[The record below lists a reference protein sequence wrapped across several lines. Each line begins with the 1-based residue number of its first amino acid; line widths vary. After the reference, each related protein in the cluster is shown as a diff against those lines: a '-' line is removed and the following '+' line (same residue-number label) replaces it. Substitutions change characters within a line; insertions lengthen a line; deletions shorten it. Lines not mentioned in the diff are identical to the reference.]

1 MNLSF
6 RKSFPLFWQA
16 ESTDCGPAC
25 LQMICHF
32 YGKKHSQQ
40 FIKDNIDISRIGI
53 TVGDILRR
61 SKELGFDSIVAK
73 ININQLI
80 KVKIPVILHWKSIHF
95 VVLYK
100 IKKTREG
107 FVFCIADPSN
117 GKISFNEREFKECFI
132 TDGDEGVVIIPYP
145 TDKFHQHPVT
155 KDVNKSQVAHDI
167 FGYLWKHY
175 GIISGAIIL
184 TIISMA
190 CSWVLPYLY
199 QSIIDNGVIT
209 KRPNYIITLLC
220 LQLAFFIGYIF
231 SNVLGSYIFSK
242 INFTISIVFI
252 RRLLDKIMH
261 LPLRY
266 FETHLNGEF
275 IQRLDDFNRLRT
287 FLTDQVIGIFFSI
300 LNLILFSSLLFYFS
314 PIAFSFFII
323 FATLTIIW
331 GAYFLNE
338 RKFIDY
344 TLYSIQTKNRNL
356 LYDIMSGMADI
367 KINNAQKHQLET
379 WERNQTQINKL
390 QLDQLK
396 LNYKQNV
403 GRLSLNQLQN
413 IIILGGACIIAV
425 TSELSLGTLM
435 SISYVLGNLTGP
447 INQLHDFGSQ
457 IQLAKISSNRLDEL
471 QRKENESIANKKI
484 KSSDLSKEIT
494 IDNISFK
501 YPGSFSPRI
510 FNNLKLSIPFGKV
523 TAIVGNSGCGKTT
536 LIKLLLGFYKPQT
549 GKIKIDGIDLYD
561 IDINLWRN
569 LCGAVL
575 QDGHIFSGSIAENI
589 TLSSDIVQARL
600 ESATQIACIYDF
612 IKSLPATYNTR
623 IGGSGIELS
632 QGQKQRI
639 LIARAV
645 YRNPK
650 ILIFD
655 EATSALDTE
664 NEKCIVENLNE
675 FYKDKT
681 VIVVAHRLS
690 TVKNADQIIVLD
702 NGIVVETG
710 NHTSLI
716 KKRGTYYNLVKNQ
729 LELGN

>member
-25 LQMICHF
+25 LQMICHY

-61 SKELGFDSIVAK
+61 SKELGFDSIVAQ
-73 ININQLI
+73 ININQLT

-100 IKKTREG
+100 VKRTSEG
-107 FVFCIADPSN
+107 FVFFIADPSN
-117 GKISFNEREFKECFI
+117 GKISFKEREFKECFI
-132 TDGDEGVVIIPYP
+132 TDGEEGVAIIPYP
-145 TDKFHQHPVT
+145 TDKFYQYPVI

-167 FGYLWKHY
+167 FCYLWNHY
-175 GIISGAIIL
+175 GILTGAIIL
-184 TIISMA
+184 TIVSMA
-190 CSWVLPYLY
+190 CSWILPYLY
-199 QSIIDNGVIT
+199 QSIIDNGVIP
-209 KRPNYIITLLC
+209 KHPNYIITLLC
-220 LQLAFFIGYIF
+220 LQFAFFIGYIL
-231 SNVLGSYIFSK
+231 SNVIGSYIFSK
-242 INFTISIVFI
+242 LNFNISIVFI
-252 RRLLDKIMH
+252 KRLLDKIMH
-261 LPLRY
+261 LPLKY

-275 IQRLDDFNRLRT
+275 IQRIDDFNRLRT
-287 FLTDQVIGIFFSI
+287 FLTDQVIGILFSI

-314 PIAFSFFII
+314 PTAFLFFII
-323 FATLTIIW
+323 FATLTIMW

-344 TLYSIQTKNRNL
+344 TLYSIQAKNRNL

-367 KINNAQKHQLET
+367 KINNAQKYQLEN
-379 WERNQTQINKL
+379 WEGNQTQINKL
-390 QLDQLK
+390 QFHQLK

-413 IIILGGACIIAV
+413 IVILGGACIIAV

-471 QRKENESIANKKI
+471 QRKENESIVNNKI
-484 KSSDLSKEIT
+484 KLPNLSSEIT

-501 YPGSFSPRI
+501 YPGSFSPQI

-536 LIKLLLGFYKPQT
+536 LIKLLLKFYKPQI
-549 GKIKIDGIDLYD
+549 GQIKIEGISLHD
-561 IDINLWRN
+561 IDVNIWRN

-589 TLSSDIVQARL
+589 ALSSNINYAWLD
-600 ESATQIACIYDF
+600 SAAQIACIYDF
-612 IKSLPATYNTR
+612 IKTLPATYNTI

-675 FYKDKT
+675 FYKGRT
-681 VIVVAHRLS
+681 VVVVAHRLS

-702 NGIVVETG
+702 GGKVVETG

-716 KKRGTYYNLVKNQ
+716 EKKGTYYNLIKNQ

>member
-1 MNLSF
+1 MIF
-6 RKSFPLFWQA
+6 HRFMPFPLLWQV

-40 FIKDNIDISRIGI
+40 FIKDGIDISRIGV
-53 TVGDILRR
+53 TVGDIHRR
-61 SKELGFDSIVAK
+61 SKELGLDTVVAK
-73 ININQLI
+73 VDVSQLATLG
-80 KVKIPVILHWKSIHF
+80 IPVILHWKSTHF

-100 IKKTREG
+100 VKKSRDG
-107 FVFCIADPSN
+107 FLFCVADPYN

-132 TDGDEGVVIIPYP
+132 PNGDEGVVIIPYP
-145 TDKFHQHPVT
+145 TDKFYQYPVI
-155 KDVNKSQVAHDI
+155 KDINKSQIVRDI

-175 GIISGAIIL
+175 GIIAGAIIL

-190 CSWVLPYLY
+190 CSWILPYLY

-209 KRPNYIITLLC
+209 KQSNYIINLLC

-314 PIAFSFFII
+314 PIAFFSFII

-344 TLYSIQTKNRNL
+344 TLYSIQAKNRNL
-356 LYDIMSGMADI
+356 LYDIMTGMADI

-379 WERNQTQINKL
+379 WERNQKQINKL
-390 QLDQLK
+390 QFDQLK

-413 IIILGGACIIAV
+413 IIILGGACIVAV

-457 IQLAKISSNRLDEL
+457 IQLARISSNRLEEL

-484 KSSDLSKEIT
+484 KLSDLSKGIT
-494 IDNISFK
+494 IDDISFK
-501 YPGSFSPRI
+501 YPGSFSPLI

-549 GKIKIDGIDLYD
+549 GEIKIDGVNLCEIDV
-561 IDINLWRN
+561 NLWRN

-575 QDGHIFSGSIAENI
+575 QNGHIFSGTIAENI
-589 TLSSDIVQARL
+589 TLNKEFDYQRIEYA
-600 ESATQIACIYDF
+600 AKKACIDEF
-612 IKSLPATYNTR
+612 IKSLPVSYNTK
-623 IGGSGIELS
+623 IGGTGVELS

-639 LIARAV
+639 LIARAI
-645 YRNPK
+645 YRNPQ
-650 ILIFD
+650 IIIFD
-655 EATSALDTE
+655 EATSALDTK
-664 NEKCIVENLNE
+664 NERAIVENLNE
-675 FYKDKT
+675 FYKGRT
-681 VIVVAHRLS
+681 VVIVAHRLS
-690 TVKNADQIIVLD
+690 TVKNADQIVVLD
-702 NGIVVETG
+702 KGRVIEIGT
-710 NHTSLI
+710 HRSLI
-716 KKRGTYYNLVKNQ
+716 DKKGAYYNLVKNQ
-729 LELGN
+729 LELGA